1 MKKTFV
7 YLSFMALFIA
17 CEEEFDADLEGVEA
31 KLVVEAEL
39 EENAYVA
46 VKLSQSTD
54 YFSQL
59 AIPTIDNAAIS
70 LENLNDG
77 RKEMLQPQGEGLYLG
92 TSILGEAQTSYRLV
106 IDYAGEQYQATS
118 TLYPS
123 VNISDVA
130 FNDFSRGG
138 PFGGDDSEDGFIILS
153 SFNSVGDEVFYRVEY
168 DLADSTEANGYYL
181 VDAGKAGQTLSFGT
195 PQVTVKKSETFSMRI
210 RSLDQGTYT
219 YFSGLAELSGSG
231 FGGGPGGSATPF
243 NPISNFEPSILGYF
257 AASSYT
263 QLDTIA
269 PN

>member
-1 MKKTFV
+1 MKKTFF
-7 YLSFMALFIA
+7 YISIMAILIS
-17 CEEEFDADLEGVEA
+17 CEEEFDANLQGVEA

-59 AIPTIDNAAIS
+59 AIPTINNAAIS

-77 RKEMLQPQGEGLYLG
+77 RKEVLQPQGEGLYLG
-92 TSILGEAQTSYRLV
+92 TSILGEAQTSYRLI

-118 TLYPS
+118 TLYPPA
-123 VNISDVA
+123 NISDVS
-130 FNDFSRGG
+130 FNDFSGGG
-138 PFGGDDSEDGFIILS
+138 PFGGDGSEDGFIIVS

-168 DLADSTEANGYYL
+168 DLEDSTQANGYYL
-181 VDAGKAGQTLSFGT
+181 VDAGKVGQTLSFGT
-195 PQVTVKKSETFSMRI
+195 PQVIVEKSETLSIRI
-210 RSLDQGTYT
+210 RSLDQEAYT

-231 FGGGPGGSATPF
+231 FGGGPGGSATPY